1 MKKKFLPFLG
11 IACFALMIGVSGC
24 QRNTNPSNS
33 GGDTQPIQ
41 KTWTVAFEVEGTRYK
56 TLKVKDGEH
65 ITDEVANPTKEGFR
79 FTGWYEGTEL
89 VDLAEYVVTKNV
101 TFTAHFEEDSG
112 PQLSVDDVKEEGKTY
127 YLVLGWWETTGT
139 NEDGTPKQTSHMTR
153 ATTRLFYGNLI
164 KYLKLKTENPATD
177 ADIANIQFRNYATE
191 SVAEMGAAVTA
202 DGDVSLLVGVGN
214 NVNSTAGL
222 TLYNSTNDSKFQTPM
237 GEGPTARHVAL
248 LNTTNELGITVYD
261 WLKNTDAGKAS
272 FVKELTDAEIEAS
285 LAPEEINLAVTV
297 HGDTNVT
304 TTLTDKTTAI
314 QMPEITV
321 AADKQ
326 FKGFAT
332 TADAEEAQLDVAK
345 DAVLKYDDVKSLVA
359 EGAHTLDLYPVIKD
373 APVVAADLV
382 VYVQINGTNL
392 TLPEGK
398 LLEARFK
405 EANPDKNIQFK
416 FEEGDAAG
424 FTEKLGDDADVV
436 IGGNNPLKN
445 YTLYDGENYPLAN
458 AGAKHFASTN
468 RKVIIRNTVATAHV
482 ALAQSLYNFVKA
494 DAVEFE
500 VHAAFW
506 PKNGDWVKEAEETA
520 MIAGMTA
527 QLNTYLG
534 ITGEDTLLSKY
545 NVKFTTVDVA
555 GTAVASLGAD
565 TRALREGKGT
575 DLIIGCGGNVD
586 ATSGTTAG
594 MTIVEKK
601 SISNDAHTFVA
612 ANSRYVALVHENPL
626 ARAIYDNYFVLP
638 AAE

>member
-112 PQLSVDDVKEEGKTY
+112 PQLNVDDTKDAAKTY
-127 YLVLGWWETTGT
+127 HLVLGWWEV
-139 NEDGTPKQTSHMTR
+139 NDPDDPEKVTSHMTR
-153 ATTRLFYGNLI
+153 PTVRLFYGNLI
-164 KYLKLKTENPATD
+164 KYLKATGSTD
-177 ADIANIQFRNYATE
+177 AQIEAISFRNYSTAT
-191 SVAEMGAAVTA
+191 VAQMGEAVLA
-202 DGDVSLLVGVGN
+202 DGDVDLLIGVGN

-237 GEGPTARHVAL
+237 GEGPTSRYVAL
-248 LNTTNELGITVYD
+248 LNGARDLAVTTYE
-261 WLKNTDAGKAS
+261 WLKGTDVGKAS
-272 FVKELTDAEIEAS
+272 FVRELTDAEIEAS

-345 DAVLKYDDVKSLVA
+345 DAVLKYDDVKAFVA

-445 YTLYDGENYPLAN
+445 YTLYDGENYPLTN

-601 SISNDAHTFVA
+601 SISNDAHTFVT